1 MHNPFTTGGS
11 VGAASRPLA
20 CVFPGNRTGEPPPV
34 NAVEGP
40 SAFLAPESG
49 RLWLRAK
56 AQQAHARGGFWRKR
70 IARGCRSKAGRRI
83 RRRAPLD
90 RPTQCSD
97 AAAPVSKESSS
108 TCESGLAFLRPLNH
122 SPEAKMAKT
131 LIVGTVPSEFE
142 IQSFLYQ
149 RLLDAGHRVRG
160 EVRCNLAGRR
170 ARFDLLTLDNEGS
183 PVYAIEVKPKRGARW
198 RVEWMRTQQYR
209 CYSAMPLPVFMVCGR
224 HQADAF
230 LAVVSRPA
238 TGHRNGVIWIEEW
251 TPKE

>member
-1 MHNPFTTGGS
+1 MTRRCSPTCKKVLQRLELAMHNSLTTGGS

-97 AAAPVSKESSS
+97 AAAPVSKDAGFP
-108 TCESGLAFLRPLNH
+108 CEGLALLRPLRCP
-122 SPEAKMAKT
+122 PESKN
-131 LIVGTVPSEFE
+131 
-142 IQSFLYQ
+142 
-149 RLLDAGHRVRG
+149 D
-160 EVRCNLAGRR
+160 
-170 ARFDLLTLDNEGS
+170 
-183 PVYAIEVKPKRGARW
+183 
-198 RVEWMRTQQYR
+198 
-209 CYSAMPLPVFMVCGR
+209 PLPR
-224 HQADAF
+224 HTMWRKPPRRSTVSA
-230 LAVVSRPA
+230 AVWVRQPIQE
-238 TGHRNGVIWIEEW
+238 TIECFI
-251 TPKE
+251 